1 MWECRMTIIDII
13 HSEILSV
20 IPDELQSNP
29 EIDKRV
35 GKILRELDAIREII
49 KMEMPK
55 IVKERKK

>member
-1 MWECRMTIIDII
+1 MTIIDII